1 MAIFLHKMQV
11 YYPYITFMDPKTL
24 EKHNQADCSSIR
36 RLSNSSSLAN
46 C

>member
-1 MAIFLHKMQV
+1 MAIFLPKMQV
-11 YYPYITFMDPKTL
+11 YCPYITFVARETQ

-36 RLSNSSSLAN
+36 RLSNSNSLAN